1 MTPEEFFAGRPLAYA
16 VYLRVR
22 ELLDPLGPYEVR
34 ASRSQV
40 AFRRRRG
47 FAYLWMPGQ
56 YLRNPQAD
64 VVLTL
69 ALGRQ
74 DESPRFKQVAHPAPT
89 QWIHHLEV
97 RDVADLDDEVGA
109 WLREAADRAGPPDDP
124 RPH

>member
-64 VVLTL
+64 VVLTI